1 MNETQAPYGR
11 LERLLDR
18 IDFTWRASGLNLH
31 YIDEQGIWMQRFRPS
46 GPHGLW
52 IAGHLAFYEAGVFS
66 VQTQSE
72 GNDLADWKAL
82 FGNGSECFDD
92 PTRYADPTGIL
103 NRLESGRAA
112 LRERVASYSE
122 ADLDRPVSENARL
135 KIRDV
140 QSQLE
145 FMVWHDSHHAAQL
158 GAIVNNHKSANPG

>member
-92 PTRYADPTGIL
+92 PARYADPTGIL